1 MIIYQRYSGICV
13 SIIIF
18 HTYIISYL
26 VYVVKCFIHL
36 LKIFYVSSAIHP
48 TPKGV
53 GFSHYSVNF
62 STIQE
67 SNLFFGLK
75 RSKKFNVVNLLY
87 NNSNRHKSLYSQRLN
102 LTRLKSRGSYLYKLL
117 LYSHLP
123 M

>member
-13 SIIIF
+13 SIIVF

-53 GFSHYSVNF
+53 GFPHYFV
-62 STIQE
+62 
-67 SNLFFGLK
+67 
-75 RSKKFNVVNLLY
+75 KKD
-87 NNSNRHKSLYSQRLN
+87 LN
-102 LTRLKSRGSYLYKLL
+102 LTQLKDGIKVSSSTIAKIKKNEYISTRVIDDICNFLNCEIEDVIEHIKN
-117 LYSHLP
+117 
-123 M
+123 